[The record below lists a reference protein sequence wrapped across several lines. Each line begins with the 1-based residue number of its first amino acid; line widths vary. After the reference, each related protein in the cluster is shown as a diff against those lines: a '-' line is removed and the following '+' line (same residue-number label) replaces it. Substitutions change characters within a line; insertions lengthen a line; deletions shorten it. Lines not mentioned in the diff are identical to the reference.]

1 MTHTVAILLHF
12 AFAAGPQFPAAVQ
25 AELNAI
31 YAATPVRY
39 QVVLESREMYLG
51 AVDGVVYVDV
61 KGSCAGQARWTGG
74 ALATTESLDGVLQP
88 LMTVECDKLANYVG
102 YLPAV
107 PKAMARVL
115 AHELLHYLLQEPHH
129 ASEGLFRASLSRSNL
144 KHGVTLLRTVETNR
158 VKARFTGS
166 L

>member
-1 MTHTVAILLHF
+1 MIHTIAILLHF
-12 AFAAGPQFPAAVQ
+12 AFAADAEFSTAVQ

-31 YAATPVRY
+31 YESTPVRY
-39 QVVLESREMYLG
+39 HVRVESGEMQLG
-51 AVDGVVYVDV
+51 AVDEVVFVNV
-61 KGSCAGQARWTGG
+61 KGGCANKGPWTGG
-74 ALATTESLDGVLQP
+74 ALATTESVDGMLRP
-88 LMTVECDKLANYVG
+88 LMTVECDKLAAYVG
-102 YLPAV
+102 YAPAV

-129 ASEGLFRASLSRSNL
+129 ASEGLFKASLSRASL
-144 KHGVTLLRTVETNR
+144 KQGVTLLRAAETDR

>member
-1 MTHTVAILLHF
+1 MTHTVALLLHF
-12 AFAAGPQFPAAVQ
+12 AFAAGPGLPAAVQ

-31 YAATPVRY
+31 YDGTPVRF
-39 QVVLESREMYLG
+39 QVLAEDGEMQLG
-51 AVDGVVYVDV
+51 AVDDVVYVNV
-61 KGSCAGQARWTGG
+61 KGACVDRVPWTGG
-74 ALATTESLDGVLQP
+74 ALATTESVDGVLRP
-88 LMTVECDKLANYVG
+88 LMTLECDKLAAYVE
-102 YLPAV
+102 YPPAV

-129 ASEGLFRASLSRSNL
+129 ASEGLFKASLSRSNL
-144 KHGVTLLRTVETNR
+144 RQSVTLLRAVETDR

>member
-1 MTHTVAILLHF
+1 MIHSIAILLHF
-12 AFAAGPQFPAAVQ
+12 AFTADAGFPTAVQ

-31 YAATPVRY
+31 YEATPVRY
-39 QVVLESREMYLG
+39 QVLVESEQMHLG
-51 AVDGVVYVDV
+51 VVDDVVYVNV
-61 KGSCAGQARWTGG
+61 KGGCVNKAPWAGG
-74 ALATTESLDGVLQP
+74 ALATTESVDGVLRP
-88 LMTVECDKLANYVG
+88 LMTVECDKLAAYVG
-102 YLPAV
+102 YPPAV

-129 ASEGLFRASLSRSNL
+129 ASEGLFKASLSRANL
-144 KHGVTLLRTVETNR
+144 KQGVTLLRAAETDR